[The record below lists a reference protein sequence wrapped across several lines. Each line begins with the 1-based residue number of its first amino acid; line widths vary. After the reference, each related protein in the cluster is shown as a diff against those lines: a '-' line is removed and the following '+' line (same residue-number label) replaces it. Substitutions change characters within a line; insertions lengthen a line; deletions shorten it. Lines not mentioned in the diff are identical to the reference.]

1 MEGVEPVIEHSL
13 YFKSKLV
20 GGGDGRTVVIPV
32 WLNTPLDKLARALFD
47 FFAPL
52 GLRVA
57 ALDGRISKSE
67 RQFIESYF
75 VSEWGYYPE
84 FVRKALPDRERNLEN
99 LCDIELV
106 NNMIDYKIGNPDC
119 DYNAM
124 TKELIDFLKE
134 VTRANGELQ
143 DLEVI
148 YIQWLEITLV
158 RRKPG
163 IFRRRPKKKTEAEGE
178 PEPNPASHGD
188 VPNGDCGQ
196 GGDDG
201 NGSSQEGQ
209 VSESTLVV
217 RNFRGALR
225 WAKDQLEGSSGSAE
239 S

>member
-1 MEGVEPVIEHSL
+1 MREMEGVEPVIEHSL
-13 YFKSKLV
+13 YFKNKLV
-20 GGGDGRTVVIPV
+20 GGGDGRVVVIPV

-67 RQFIESYF
+67 RQFIENYF
-75 VSEWGYYPE
+75 VSEWGYSPE
-84 FVRKALPDRERNLEN
+84 FVQKALPDRERNLEN

-106 NNMIDYKIGNPDC
+106 NKMTDYKIDNPDC
-119 DYNAM
+119 DYDAM
-124 TKELIDFLKE
+124 AKELIDFLME

-148 YIQWLEITLV
+148 YIQWLDIILK
-158 RRKPG
+158 RKRSSRFWP
-163 IFRRRPKKKTEAEGE
+163 IFKLPWKKKTEAEGGS
-178 PEPNPASHGD
+178 EPNPASHGD
-188 VPNGDCGQ
+188 VPNGDSGQ

-209 VSESTLVV
+209 VSERASVV
-217 RNFRGALR
+217 LNFRGALR
-225 WAKDQLEGSSGSAE
+225 WAKDQL
-239 S
+239 